1 MNLASFNAWRK
12 QPTTILGIAGI
23 VGTVSGYIAHA
34 LAHDITVTTAVGLSA
49 ASIVHIAMP
58 DNSAAPSSVEKLAVD
73 AVTAIA
79 TQKLA
84 ASIPLLVGDAVAVA
98 QAVQAPAPPVPVV
111 TSPTV

>member
-1 MNLASFNAWRK
+1 MDLASFNAWRK

-23 VGTVSGYIAHA
+23 VGTVSGYVAHV
-34 LAHDITVTTAVGLSA
+34 LTHDITATTAVGLSA

-58 DNSAAPSSVEKLAVD
+58 DNSAAPTSVEKLAVD

-79 TQKLA
+79 TRKLS
-84 ASIPLLVGDAVAVA
+84 ASIPLLFGDAVAVA
-98 QAVQAPAPPVPVV
+98 QAVQTPPSPAPVV